1 MKYALENDQRIEPL
15 PTAKATCPCCCID
28 VFAKCGTKKS
38 GTGHMNPNRS
48 AFLVTSS
55 DWVFDCIEDEIIGD
69 CGINGNG
76 AAGCEPNRVDPKL
89 EPSHKITNF
98 TQPFAIYDHFILVP
112 EEQLTHLTNL

>member
-1 MKYALENDQRIEPL
+1 MTNASNLYLRPKQPVPAVALMYLLNVEL
-15 PTAKATCPCCCID
+15 
-28 VFAKCGTKKS
+28 KKS

-55 DWVFDCIEDEIIGD
+55 DWVFDCVEDEIIGD
-69 CGINGNG
+69 CDINGNG

-89 EPSHKITNF
+89 EPSHKITNL
-98 TQPFAIYDHFILVP
+98 TQPFAIDDHFILVP